1 MILSQPIV
9 FVGMMGCG
17 KTSIGRVIAEKLNL
31 EFFDTDKEIEN
42 NLDLSIKEIFENY
55 GEKFFRRKEYS
66 LFEVLNTKSKILISA
81 GGGSFCE
88 QKIHTLIKKNFISVW
103 LDVNEKTIFY
113 RLRRNQAKRPLL
125 KGMNERELRIKIN
138 NLMIE
143 RNSCYSKAD
152 IKVKLSDQTISE
164 SINKTY
170 SKIINYLSENR

>member
-1 MILSQPIV
+1 MRITESTGGRPHKKQDVLGLFAFIILCLAV
-9 FVGMMGCG
+9 
-17 KTSIGRVIAEKLNL
+17 
-31 EFFDTDKEIEN
+31 
-42 NLDLSIKEIFENY
+42 
-55 GEKFFRRKEYS
+55 
-66 LFEVLNTKSKILISA
+66 SA
-81 GGGSFCE
+81 GGGAFCV

-125 KGMNERELRIKIN
+125 KGMDERELRRRIK

-143 RNSCYSKAD
+143 RNDCYSKAD

-170 SKIINYLSENR
+170 SKIINYFSKDC

>member
-1 MILSQPIV
+1 MKLSQPIV

-31 EFFDTDKEIEN
+31 EYFDTDKEIEN
-42 NLDLSIKEIFENY
+42 NLNLSIKEIFENY
-55 GEKFFRRKEYS
+55 GEEFFRRKEYNIFK
-66 LFEVLNTKSKILISA
+66 LLNNKGQILVSA
-81 GGGSFCE
+81 GGGAFCV

-113 RLRRNQAKRPLL
+113 RLRRNQTKRPLL
-125 KGMNERELRIKIN
+125 KGMDERELRRTIK

-143 RNSCYSKAD
+143 RNDCYSKAD
-152 IKVKLSDQTISE
+152 IKVKLSDHTISE

-170 SKIINYLSENR
+170 SKIINYFSKDF

>member
-9 FVGMMGCG
+9 LVGMMGCG
-17 KTSIGRVIAEKLNL
+17 KTSIGRVIAEKFNL

-66 LFEVLNTKSKILISA
+66 LFEVLKTKRKILISA

-103 LDVNEKTIFY
+103 LDINEKTIFY

-125 KGMNERELRIKIN
+125 KGMDERELRIKIN

-143 RNSCYSKAD
+143 RNDCYSKAD

-170 SKIINYLSENR
+170 SKIINYLSKNR